1 MPIMLVSIFFC
12 FFALEK
18 VPHNLIFL
26 IMNNVFNIYDTSSC
40 SGVYVCSVF
49 DEFSARNICLEHNR
63 FGKSDY
69 MYYVCV
75 YY

>member
-1 MPIMLVSIFFC
+1 
-12 FFALEK
+12 
-18 VPHNLIFL
+18 
-26 IMNNVFNIYDTSSC
+26 MNNVFNIYDTSSC

-75 YY
+75 